1 MIHRTFRSLD
11 DPAKLVGFTIGQW
24 AMLIGAT
31 VGMFGFVHLAHLP
44 GRAAITLFVFTIGLP
59 AALTYVSESGG
70 LQLGLLLRDM
80 CRWRL
85 RAKTLTAAAAGDPP
99 PPGVL
104 ITETDGP
111 ARKTRHAGPRA

>member
-1 MIHRTFRSLD
+1 VIHRTFRSLD

-24 AMLIGAT
+24 AMLIAAT
-31 VGMFGFVHLAHLP
+31 VAMFGLVHLTHLP
-44 GRAAITLFVFTIGLP
+44 GRAAITLLVFTIGLP

-80 CRWRL
+80 FRWRL
-85 RAKTLTAAAAGDPP
+85 RTKTLTAATAGDPP

-111 ARKTRHAGPRA
+111 RPRTRRAGP